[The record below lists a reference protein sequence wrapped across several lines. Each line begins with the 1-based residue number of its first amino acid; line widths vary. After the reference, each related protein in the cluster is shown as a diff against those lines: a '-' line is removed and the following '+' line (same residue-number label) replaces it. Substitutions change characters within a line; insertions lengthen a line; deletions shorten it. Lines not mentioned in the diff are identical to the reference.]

1 MENQYIYLDIGDT
14 VLHLKKSPGEIYL
27 DLIDSFGIE
36 VGGIES
42 STANKAFYEA
52 WNFLDQKYQRQ
63 DYKDRY
69 SFHPDG
75 SRGFWIDLISHFLNS
90 LNLSES
96 ESLKETILAS
106 FETGQHWMLEPSFM
120 DLVKLAHSQGI
131 RMGVLS
137 NWDNRLRSLLKKKGI
152 HDYFEDFIIS
162 GEIGYEKPSKEI
174 FQAAEQKVG
183 LSGGSILY
191 VGDKIALD
199 WLPASE
205 LGWKAFLFFPEWKRK
220 QAPFKK
226 IWEENLPKGCDIISK
241 LDTILGNPLN
251 SIDAKAP

>member
-27 DLIDSFGIE
+27 DLIDSFGID

-52 WNFLDQKYQRQ
+52 WNFLDQKYQRK
-63 DYKDRY
+63 DFKDRY
-69 SFHPDG
+69 SYHPEG
-75 SRGFWIDLISHFLNS
+75 SRGFWMDLIKRFLSS
-90 LNLSES
+90 LDLPES
-96 ESLKETILAS
+96 DSLKVSIFES

-120 DLVKLAHSQGI
+120 DLVKVSHLLGI

-137 NWDNRLRSLLKKKGI
+137 NWDNRLRSLLKKIGI
-152 HDYFEDFIIS
+152 HDYFDDFIIS

-174 FQAAEQKVG
+174 FKAAEKKVG

-191 VGDKIALD
+191 VGDKLALD

-205 LGWKAFLFFPEWKRK
+205 LGWKAFLFVPEWKSK
-220 QAPFKK
+220 NPQFKK
-226 IWEENLPKGCDIISK
+226 NWEENLPEGCDIISK
-241 LDTILGNPLN
+241 LNTILGNQLN